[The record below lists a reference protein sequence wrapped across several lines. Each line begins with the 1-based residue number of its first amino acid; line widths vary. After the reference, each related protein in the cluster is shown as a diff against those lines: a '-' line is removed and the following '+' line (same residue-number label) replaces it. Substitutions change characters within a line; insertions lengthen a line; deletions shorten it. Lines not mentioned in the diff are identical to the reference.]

1 MFNYKDI
8 KGLNRL
14 NKDQKFFVKSF
25 LNLANELYKKG
36 DKTLIDILK
45 KEDLNAE
52 KFLNDIGNV
61 LLKHKI
67 TDEKM
72 DLSLLESKMLTS
84 QLDKKI
90 EAIFNEEYK
99 NENSLITKTLKQQI
113 KDKYNVNNYL
123 LSLGLNFTLNKIK
136 SKDLK
141 KILNHTIDGKNYSDR
156 IYKNKNEVAKKM
168 KVEVRK
174 FLNGETN
181 VNDIEKQIRNRFRVN
196 KYNTQRLVNNE
207 IARVQN
213 ASNEQFFVDNG
224 GEDLLYSATLDTH
237 TCANCGDYDGV
248 TFKVNDSRP
257 DLPLHTNCRC
267 TYILIPDKDYRPS
280 YRINNLSKL
289 DIDYQTYS
297 NWMDENGDALNG

>member
-1 MFNYKDI
+1 MFNDKDI
-8 KGLNRL
+8 KGLENL
-14 NKDQKFFVKSF
+14 SKDQKFYVKSF
-25 LNLANELYKKG
+25 VKLADELYKKG
-36 DKTLIDILK
+36 DKTLVELLK
-45 KEDLNAE
+45 KENLNAE
-52 KFLNDIGNV
+52 NILNDIGNIM
-61 LLKHKI
+61 LKHKI

-72 DLSLLESKMLTS
+72 NIPLLENRALTAK
-84 QLDKKI
+84 LDNKI
-90 EAIFNEEYK
+90 ETMFYNEFQH
-99 NENSLITKTLKQQI
+99 ENSIIKEALKQQI
-113 KDKYNVNNYL
+113 EDKYNINNYL
-123 LSLGLNFTLNKIK
+123 LSLGLDFAIKKIKNKDLNKI
-136 SKDLK
+136 
-141 KILNHTIDGKNYSDR
+141 LNYTIDGKNYSDR
-156 IYKNKNEVAKKM
+156 IYDNKNEVAKKM
-168 KVEVRK
+168 KIEVRK

-224 GEDLLYSATLDTH
+224 EEDLLYSATLDTH

-267 TYILIPDKDYRPS
+267 TYILIPNKDYRPS

-297 NWMDENGDALNG
+297 NWMDENGGIYK